1 MFWNQELLLVEQLV
15 EMERGIVWPHL
26 PCPLEVSE
34 VAELHA
40 LFGEAAAME
49 CRGGALLQP
58 AVDAID

>member
-1 MFWNQELLLVEQLV
+1 MEQLV

-34 VAELHA
+34 VAELQPCA
-40 LFGEAAAME
+40 LLGEAAAME